1 MNLHSNIYSAL
12 CNGVIV
18 KSDATMNIILREQ
31 IRLYESHIGT
41 ILASNLIAASL
52 LIVFLQPVEND
63 NIAAGWLFAIIIFNL
78 LRFVFTINIRKTA
91 LYTEALINQRHRH
104 YLWMVIISGLLWGMT
119 PYLLFPESSTEQQL
133 LYLLVISIFT
143 TTSVNLINVLPRAY
157 TTLMALIYTPLLLM
171 LFSRADQ
178 FSISLMVMVVVYML
192 FMYLTAD
199 SFRERTLH
207 AIQLQIELHKQNT
220 TDEFTGLPNLYY
232 LTQQMPLEWRR
243 AMRNQRPTSMLMIDL
258 KLAPRPDNL
267 SYDQQLTHFSS
278 MLTQNINRSGEFAA
292 RIDESRFAIL
302 LPDTQ
307 AKSALKLAK
316 KLTHMFKISES
327 INDKDHPQYHL
338 AVKIGVASATP
349 QAGSD
354 YSDLPGLAEEALLTA
369 MKSPDQ
375 DYVFLATSRFTPI
388 QSAA

>member
-1 MNLHSNIYSAL
+1 MN
-12 CNGVIV
+12 
-18 KSDATMNIILREQ
+18 TILREQ
-31 IRLYESHIGT
+31 IRIYESHIGT
-41 ILASNLIAASL
+41 ILACNLIAASL

-63 NIAAGWLFAIIIFNL
+63 NIAAGWLLAIIIFNL
-78 LRFVFTINIRKTA
+78 LHFALTNRIRKTA
-91 LYTEALINQRHRH
+91 LYTEALINERHQH

-119 PYLLFPESSTEQQL
+119 PYLLFPESTTEQQL

-157 TTLMALIYTPLLLM
+157 TTLMALIYTPLLVM

-178 FSISLMVMVVVYML
+178 FSINLMVMVVVYML

-199 SFRERTLH
+199 SYRERTLH

-220 TDEFTGLPNLYY
+220 SDEFTGLPNLYY
-232 LTQQMPLEWRR
+232 LTQQMALEWRR

-258 KLAPRPDNL
+258 ILEPRPEND
-267 SYDQQLTHFSS
+267 SYDQQLTRFAS
-278 MLTQNINRSGEFAA
+278 MLKENINRSGEFAA

-307 AKSALKLAK
+307 ARSALKLAN
-316 KLTHMFKISES
+316 KLSHMFRVSEA
-327 INDKDHPQYHL
+327 INDKNQAQYHL
-338 AVKIGVASATP
+338 SIKIGVASTTP

-354 YSDLPGLAEEALLTA
+354 YSDLPGLAEEALLSA
-369 MKSPDQ
+369 MKSQDK
-375 DYVFLATSRFTPI
+375 DYVFLKTSRFTSI
-388 QSAA
+388 KSAA